1 MRRPASERFCQI
13 SHVDPV
19 ALLKCCLANLML
31 LDVMRPAKT
40 DGPAVGR
47 FDRET
52 PVGVATD
59 MRALDRAL
67 EAAGDA
73 TVMPPDPG
81 PVRRAFTADSGPC
94 RNAFEP
100 VW

>member
-1 MRRPASERFCQI
+1 MRRPTGERFREL

-19 ALLKCCLANLML
+19 ALLECSLADLVL

-47 FDRET
+47 FDCET

-59 MRALDRAL
+59 MRTLDRAL
-67 EAAGDA
+67 QAAGDA
-73 TVMPPDPG
+73 TVMSPDPG
-81 PVRRAFTADSGPC
+81 PMCRAFPAGAGPR
-94 RNAFEP
+94 RNALEP
-100 VW
+100 VR